1 MLEQCLT
8 EYRRFG
14 VPVAAGSGMDTVAR
28 TVAERMRDP
37 LGQPIVIENI
47 SGASGSIGVGRV
59 ARASPDGYTLSYGAW
74 ATHVVS
80 GAIYALPYDLR
91 TDFEPV
97 AQTINTRCVIA
108 VRNSLKVSDLRG
120 LVAWLLANP
129 DKASAGTSGA
139 GSPAHIGGILFQKLT
154 GTRFQFVPYR
164 GSAPATQDL
173 VSGQIDMMIDNS
185 VSALPL
191 HRSGRIKI
199 LAALADGRLAAAPDI
214 PTADEA
220 GVPGFHLDS
229 WHAVWAP
236 RATPKSVTGRL
247 SAAIVEALAD
257 P

>member
-1 MLEQCLT
+1 MM
-8 EYRRFG
+8 F
-14 VPVAAGSGMDTVAR
+14 
-28 TVAERMRDP
+28 
-37 LGQPIVIENI
+37 
-47 SGASGSIGVGRV
+47 
-59 ARASPDGYTLSYGAW
+59 
-74 ATHVVS
+74 
-80 GAIYALPYDLR
+80 
-91 TDFEPV
+91 
-97 AQTINTRCVIA
+97 TR
-108 VRNSLKVSDLRG
+108 
-120 LVAWLLANP
+120 WLLANP

-199 LAALADGRLAAAPDI
+199 LAVLADGRLAAAPDI

-236 RATPKSVTGRL
+236 RATPKTVTGKL

-257 P
+257 PAVQKRILDLGGEISPRERQTSEGFGEFYRAEIAKWWPLIKAAGIKVQ